1 MREKNVDS
9 DRRLPINERQRLRS
23 MSEHT
28 VTLDRAPGVS
38 EDEVKARLGR
48 VYRLLIEIARR
59 GETADG
65 VEVASPKPSAVGD
78 QHVWGDG

>member
-1 MREKNVDS
+1 MTEY
-9 DRRLPINERQRLRS
+9 
-23 MSEHT
+23 T
-28 VTLDRAPGVS
+28 VALDRAQDVS

-48 VYRLLIEIARR
+48 VYRLLMEIARR